1 MTHKENQLELV
12 VGGDGYHRILRIIEF
27 SWDTDRDPPK
37 PGKII
42 EEITAMI
49 KYEAAQFERDWRF
62 APYKFL
68 KLNAKG
74 EWSGEIVSWPVAL
87 GINEWDSDESALIGW
102 KYALNILEDTEDIFS
117 DSWLRAMLFQTW
129 PGDIKGTDDQIVRAC
144 LGVGYLLRDWEFKQR
159 HGPKVTSRIKSEAY
173 PSEPGLT
180 TCWVCGC
187 RRQDVRL
194 MFCHAQ
200 PLEIRPPDVPRRLR
214 GALSR

>member
-117 DSWLRAMLFQTW
+117 DSWFRAMLFQTW

-159 HGPKVTSRIKSEAY
+159 HGPKVTSRIKSNM
-173 PSEPGLT
+173 GN
-180 TCWVCGC
+180 
-187 RRQDVRL
+187 
-194 MFCHAQ
+194 
-200 PLEIRPPDVPRRLR
+200 R
-214 GALSR
+214 GQSRTQN